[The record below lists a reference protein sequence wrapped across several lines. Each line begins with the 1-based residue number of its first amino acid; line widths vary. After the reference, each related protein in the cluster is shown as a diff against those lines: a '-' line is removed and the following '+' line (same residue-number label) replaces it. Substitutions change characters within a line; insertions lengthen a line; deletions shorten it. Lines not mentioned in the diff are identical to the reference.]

1 MYEAYVKVVA
11 AANTFTSM
19 SVGMGIL
26 GHSVACAEEVD
37 FASGD
42 RKGFISQTR
51 LLSSSADAPL
61 LAGPVGLA

>member
-26 GHSVACAEEVD
+26 GHSVACAEELD
-37 FASGD
+37 FALGE
-42 RKGFISQTR
+42 GNGLVNQTR

-61 LAGPVGLA
+61 LAGPVGLT